1 MKYLIPLFLLLSC
14 TPMGN
19 HVPPAADQPIVKPV
33 VIGKDGCTD
42 RYWKERGYMPKGAAK
57 GIIESYKRE
66 LAKKREPRKLGTA
79 SKDAL
84 AHYGLGAGNETR
96 KTYAFMFGL
105 CMRESNCNYSL
116 GRDYTA
122 KGPQNSMQAESGM
135 WQFSMDSIG
144 ADPEL
149 KKVYEYYK
157 ANPSLCLVDVYKDG
171 LYPPGH
177 EKCVITKSNPRKSA
191 LCISTTGY
199 IDSPKTGA
207 YFQRFFRSCPAAQAE
222 YTAALIRT
230 LRAHFGPINRKE
242 VEYVKACEDLLKA
255 NE

>member
-1 MKYLIPLFLLLSC
+1 MDNRILFALFPVVLFSC

-19 HVPPAADQPIVKPV
+19 HVPPAADQPVAKPV
-33 VIGKDGCTD
+33 VLGKDGCTD
-42 RYWKERGYMPKGAAK
+42 RYWKDRGYMPKGAAK

-66 LAKKREPRKLGTA
+66 LAKKRTPRKIGPA
-79 SKDAL
+79 DKDAL

-144 ADPEL
+144 ADPDL
-149 KKVYEYYK
+149 RKIYEYYK
-157 ANPSLCLVDVYKDG
+157 ANPSLCMTDIYKEG
-171 LYPPGH
+171 VTV
-177 EKCVITKSNPRKSA
+177 K
-191 LCISTTGY
+191 TTGY
-199 IDSPKTGA
+199 ITSPQTG
-207 YFQRFFRSCPAAQAE
+207 YEFQKFMRSCPAAQAE
-222 YTAALIRT
+222 YTAAVIRT
-230 LRAHFGPINRKE
+230 LRKHFGPINRKE
-242 VEYVKACEDLLKA
+242 VEYVKACEALLA
-255 NE
+255 SFE